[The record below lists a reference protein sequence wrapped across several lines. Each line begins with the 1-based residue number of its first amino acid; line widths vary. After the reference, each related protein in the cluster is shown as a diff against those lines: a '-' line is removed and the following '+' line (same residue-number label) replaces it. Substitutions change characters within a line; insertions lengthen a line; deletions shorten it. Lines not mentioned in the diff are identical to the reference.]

1 MMVVL
6 LMVDVA
12 RFAVLSC
19 PVLSCPC
26 HLPLP
31 HSYWNLPRFEPD
43 SWASFWSVALRAE
56 FAAISALLS
65 RGMHNFAVT
74 SLKRR

>member
-19 PVLSCPC
+19 PVLSCLC
-26 HLPLP
+26 HLPNT
-31 HSYWNLPRFEPD
+31 YWNLPRFEPD
-43 SWASFWSVALRAE
+43 SWASFLSVALRPE

-65 RGMHNFAVT
+65 RSIHNFAAT